1 MYTDINGDKW
11 FKGNLHTHTKRSDG
25 RLEPAEVIGLY
36 ASKGYDFLALTD
48 HWKRSPDNESD
59 KLLTISGVELDR
71 SVDVRDG
78 IFHIVGIGMTCDA
91 ECQRG
96 DSAQALIDAIRAA
109 GGAAILA
116 HPAWSLDTPE
126 SIMKLSGLCATEIY
140 NSVSGTPFNGRPYS
154 GLISDMLSSAG
165 YRLNLTAADDA
176 HFYDPKVDACRSYIM
191 LRAASLT
198 RENIIASLL
207 GGDYFATQGPI
218 FSHKIENDVLT
229 VTTTPASQVVFLSD
243 SVWVGDRVTRGDGIT
258 SASYQIK
265 RGRDTFVRYE
275 ITDADGLTGWSQPI
289 FLD

>member
-1 MYTDINGDKW
+1 MFTDKNGDNW

-25 RLEPAEVIGLY
+25 KLEPDEVISLY
-36 ASKGYDFLALTD
+36 ASRGYDFLALTD

-78 IFHIVGIGMTCDA
+78 VFHIVGIGMTRDP
-91 ECQRG
+91 ECERG
-96 DSAQALIDAIRAA
+96 DGAQQLIDAIRAA

-165 YRLNLTAADDA
+165 YRLNLVASDDA
-176 HFYDPKVDACRSYIM
+176 HFYDPSVDACRSFIM
-191 LRAASLT
+191 LRAKSNT
-198 RENIIASLL
+198 RENIMSALAA
-207 GGDYFATQGPI
+207 GDYYATQGPL
-218 FSHKIENDVLT
+218 FSHTIEDGILT
-229 VTTTPASQVVFLSD
+229 VTTTPASQVLFLSD
-243 SVWVGDRVTRGDGIT
+243 SVWVDDRTTRGDGIT
-258 SASYQIK
+258 CATYKIK
-265 RGRDTFVRYE
+265 EGRDTFVRYE
-275 ITDADGLTGWSQPI
+275 ITDANGLTGWSQPI
-289 FLD
+289 FLA